1 MTSFAKKTVAAIL
14 ATTFLTLSLSAFGAS
29 RPRGLLFKA

>member
-14 ATTFLTLSLSAFGAS
+14 ATTFLTLSLSALTPS
-29 RPRGLLFKA
+29 PPGLLFKA